1 MSAKPIGAGS
11 PAPQSMMSVD
21 ARRGPS
27 TNDDEVD
34 TEEPWTTPSKR
45 ATTVMGL
52 KICVL
57 EAMDDVFDPIL
68 VHLARTL
75 L

>member
-1 MSAKPIGAGS
+1 M
-11 PAPQSMMSVD
+11 
-21 ARRGPS
+21 
-27 TNDDEVD
+27 D
-34 TEEPWTTPSKR
+34 TEEPCTTPSKR
-45 ATTVMGL
+45 AKTMMGL
-52 KICVL
+52 EICVL